1 MIRTDRLLL
10 RPFVDGDREHVF
22 KGLSDPAVTRYYGVN
37 YDSLEAT
44 QAQMDFFAE
53 LERNGTGIWWA
64 IGSPD
69 GQAFYGAGG
78 LNNLSKKHRKAEAG
92 FWLLPEYWGLGIMQE
107 AMPLICGYGF
117 EGMGLHRIEAFVE
130 TENLNCKKAIEKL
143 GFQQEG
149 TLRECEVKNG
159 RFISLDIYARLN
171 AL

>member
-78 LNNLSKKHRKAEAG
+78 LNNLSKNTGKRKQVFG
-92 FWLLPEYWGLGIMQE
+92 FCPNIGGWASCRKPC
-107 AMPLICGYGF
+107 P
-117 EGMGLHRIEAFVE
+117 
-130 TENLNCKKAIEKL
+130 
-143 GFQQEG
+143 
-149 TLRECEVKNG
+149 
-159 RFISLDIYARLN
+159 
-171 AL
+171 